1 MKFRLQIAAL
11 VLVLGSSPALAQTG
25 APHALK
31 PGTPLLSAHATT
43 LPPARPVARVNGAV
57 LTDHDLLREM
67 FAIFP
72 YARQHNGTFPK
83 TMEADIRRGALKMIE
98 FEELVYQEA
107 LRQHM
112 TISRTRLERA
122 ETQFRKQFDSEQQFH
137 SFLQIEFN
145 GSRKALDAK
154 IRRSLLIEALLK
166 RDIYDKSVVTVAQA
180 QAYYDQHPGR
190 FEIPETY
197 ALQTIT
203 ALPPPHPTPA
213 QLDQVRAR
221 AESALHR
228 AQATRNYEEF
238 GLLAEKSSEDDYRV
252 MMGDHKAVDAAQ
264 LPPPILQAASR
275 LQPGQISGLIQV
287 GQAFTIIRLNA
298 HHPAHKQKFT
308 EVRDSLRLELQQKKV
323 ERLRSALN
331 QRLRKNARIEEL

>member
-1 MKFRLQIAAL
+1 MKFRLQIAGL
-11 VLVLGSSPALAQTG
+11 VLVLGNSLAIAQTS
-25 APHALK
+25 APRASKL
-31 PGTPLLSAHATT
+31 GTPLLSAHSTT
-43 LPPARPVARVNGAV
+43 FSDSRPVARVNGSV

-112 TISRTRLERA
+112 TISPGRLESA
-122 ETQFRKQFDSEQQFH
+122 QALFRKQFDSPQQFQA
-137 SFLQIEFN
+137 FLQIEFN
-145 GSRKALDAK
+145 GSKKSLDAK

-166 RDIYDKSVVTVAQA
+166 RDVYEKSVVTVAQA
-180 QAYYDQHPGR
+180 RIYYDKHPSR
-190 FEIPETY
+190 FAIPETY

-203 ALPPPHPTPA
+203 ALPPQNPTPA

-221 AESALHR
+221 AERALR
-228 AQATRNYEEF
+228 QAQATHSYEEF
-238 GLLAEKSSEDDYRV
+238 GALAEKISEDDYRV

-275 LQPGQISGLIQV
+275 LQAGQISGLIPV
-287 GQAFTIIRLNA
+287 GQAFTIVRLNA
-298 HHPAHKQKFT
+298 HHPARKQKFS
-308 EVRDSLRLELQQKKV
+308 EVKDSLRLELQQKKL
-323 ERLRSALN
+323 EALRSALN